1 MSIILGFIV
10 SHWLHA
16 LIGGGVTALLGLG
29 LRALGWPMIVKYW
42 KDIVVLLCLLIIVV
56 LTLAMYVKLK
66 DAEADEAQYKANFET
81 IQGQAETVNADNLN
95 LVKQLS
101 AQSDSITQAA
111 QDALAVQATA
121 KLALAAAQ
129 AKQTADAGTIAKL
142 QARAATNEGSCDD
155 EITILRSGL

>member
-1 MSIILGFIV
+1 MSIIWGFIV

-16 LIGGGVTALLGLG
+16 LIGGGVTTLLGIG
-29 LRALGWPMIVKYW
+29 LRALGWPAIVKYW
-42 KDIVVLLCLLIIVV
+42 KDIVVFVLLV
-56 LTLAMYVKLK
+56 LTLVFVLMLYIKLK
-66 DAEADEAQYKANFET
+66 DTEADEAKYKANFET

-129 AKQTADAGTIAKL
+129 AKQAADAGTIAKL

>member
-1 MSIILGFIV
+1 MSIIWGFIV

-16 LIGGGVTALLGLG
+16 LIGGGVTTLLGIG
-29 LRALGWPMIVKYW
+29 LRALGWPAIVKYW
-42 KDIVVLLCLLIIVV
+42 KDIVVFVLLV
-56 LTLAMYVKLK
+56 LTLVFVLMLYIKLK
-66 DAEADEAQYKANFET
+66 DTEADEAKYKANFET

-95 LVKQLS
+95 LVKQLN

-129 AKQTADAGTIAKL
+129 AKQAADAGTIAKL

>member
-1 MSIILGFIV
+1 MSIIWGFIV

-16 LIGGGVTALLGLG
+16 LIGGGVTTLLGIG
-29 LRALGWPMIVKYW
+29 LRALGWPAIVKYW
-42 KDIVVLLCLLIIVV
+42 KDIVVFVLLV
-56 LTLAMYVKLK
+56 LTLVFVLMLYIKLK
-66 DAEADEAQYKANFET
+66 DTEADEAKYKANFET

-95 LVKQLS
+95 LVKQLN